1 MHLLD
6 LMHSIESKLDRMA
19 SAVASIT
26 FACMSVLVVV
36 QVISR
41 CFFSHSFQF
50 AEEMARYFFIWST
63 MLAAACATYSHL
75 HIGVDVLVSYL
86 RGKVQYSVKI
96 LAQLFFICAVVILT
110 YYGWV
115 QTMDTIESGQT
126 ATSFPVSAGLLYLSI
141 PISGI
146 LMLFY
151 NITQLLELLINGN
164 YTEKQIQD
172 IIGKR

>member
-6 LMHSIESKLDRMA
+6 FMHSIESKLDKVA

-26 FACMSVLVVV
+26 FACMSILVIT

-41 CFFSHSFQF
+41 CFLSHSFQF

-75 HIGVDVLVSYL
+75 HIGVDILVSYMK
-86 RGKVQYSVKI
+86 GKLQFSVKLI
-96 LAQLFFICAVVILT
+96 AQLMFMCAVAILT
-110 YYGWV
+110 YYGWE
-115 QTMDTIESGQT
+115 QTLETISSGQT

-141 PISGI
+141 PVSGV

-151 NITQLLELLINGN
+151 TTTQLFELIMCGN
-164 YTEKQIQD
+164 YKEKQIQD
-172 IIGKR
+172 LIEKR